1 VKYIEEL
8 NDIKDGLEEY
18 KNKFINDFEYYVHVA
33 RGLGQILPIIYFAI
47 LITTIVIALTLL
59 IIYFCNCIPCWNQ
72 NDYINPMHIIWNII
86 RFFIFSFFM
95 YGCGYGMLFLL
106 ARDEIRFIKYLLEEQ
121 NQDTGIIIS
130 KKALNFF
137 NYCLSKNNMFKEVF
151 QNSFPDEFI
160 SNTIDF
166 DTWYN
171 TSTYSGEGSIY
182 KEYKDALKDAFKI
195 NDQNKLSKYQNIYKN
210 TGSVYSILKCD
221 FIQNE
226 FNLLYN
232 ALWDFSWEARILC
245 TLSCFIGFLGVVG
258 VYGFLWTM
266 HNWRRDDNGGYRY
279 IRNYEEGGYKSR
291 NEVERPEEKINLKK
305 RNIRPP
311 NIKNNDMD
319 DYNDNIDEN
328 NNNNQQEMIEKNKE
342 DEDEIS

>member
-1 VKYIEEL
+1 
-8 NDIKDGLEEY
+8 
-18 KNKFINDFEYYVHVA
+18 
-33 RGLGQILPIIYFAI
+33 
-47 LITTIVIALTLL
+47 
-59 IIYFCNCIPCWNQ
+59 
-72 NDYINPMHIIWNII
+72 
-86 RFFIFSFFM
+86 M

-121 NQDTGIIIS
+121 NQDTGTIIP
-130 KKALNFF
+130 KKAIKFF
-137 NYCLSKNNMFKEVF
+137 NYCLSKNKMFEEVF
-151 QNSFPDEFI
+151 QKSFPDEFI
-160 SNTIDF
+160 SNTLDF

-182 KEYKDALKDAFKI
+182 KEYKDALKDAYKI
-195 NDQNKLSKYQNIYKN
+195 IDQNKLSKYQNIYKN

-279 IRNYEEGGYKSR
+279 VRN
-291 NEVERPEEKINLKK
+291 NEVGDEGRSRDRGEVDRPEEKVNLKSLKK
-305 RNIRPP
+305 RFIRPP
-311 NIKNNDMD
+311 NIKNDDMD
-319 DYNDNIDEN
+319 DDN
-328 NNNNQQEMIEKNKE
+328 NNNNNNNNNEQEMNEKNNE
-342 DEDEIS
+342 DEDELS